1 MSVSDGVY
9 TPLTFDDALN
19 EVIAAAPASI
29 SFDTGDPE
37 LILANMFAQA
47 MVLCDENNGEI
58 MALMMSPVGA
68 MIDAMNPNNPRKA
81 AIAASGYIE
90 VENQLSEEQTIPADT
105 VVTSSTG
112 QTYTVDL
119 ETIIPAS
126 SSANVLI
133 TASAAGIS
141 GNIDKDNTFTITGFD
156 DVTATNPLPL
166 LSGAEAESDAT
177 YLNRLILEKT
187 EYGTQSGSV
196 AVETELKKSYSDAY
210 IYVNN
215 SVNAL
220 TTPVPVPTNGYNL
233 IVRTPSGVLAE
244 AEEISQIFDVLAN
257 RLELVNSQRTGDD
270 NHEVMS
276 GTVYS
281 EEVPLSY
288 YFTVAQPV
296 DTTLTI
302 TINIRASENADESE
316 VIEQA
321 NTFATN
327 FINRLMTLLGGIDG
341 TTTVTYD
348 NQVDTPT
355 ETEIDIEGITAQGR
369 TIAPAIGVGTIQALV
384 SDLDAIEETPLL
396 ILDEVESMEMVLD
409 PDVAGEPTV
418 TLEIGGTTF
427 VDFANDE
434 LFLDYTSWYDRY
446 IFIDPA
452 NIDITIQVAGWF

>member
-1 MSVSDGVY
+1 MPVESGVY
-9 TPLTFDDALN
+9 TPLTLDDALN
-19 EVIAAAPASI
+19 EIIAAAPASI

-47 MVLCDENNGEI
+47 NVLCDENNGEI
-58 MALMMSPVGA
+58 MAAMMSPVGA
-68 MIDAMNPNNPRKA
+68 MIDAQNPNNPRKE
-81 AIAASGYIE
+81 AIAAQGYIE
-90 VENQLSEEQTIPADT
+90 VENLLSTEQTIPADT

-177 YLNRLILEKT
+177 YLNRITLEKT
-187 EYGTQSGSV
+187 EYGTQDGSV
-196 AVETELKKSYSDAY
+196 AVETELKKYYSDAY

-220 TTPVPVPTNGYNL
+220 TTPVPVPANGYNL
-233 IVRTPSGVLAE
+233 IVLTPSGVLAE
-244 AEEISQIFDVLAN
+244 AEEISQIFEILSN
-257 RLELVNSQRTGDD
+257 RLQLVNSQRVGDSLHD
-270 NHEVMS
+270 VMS

-281 EEVPLSY
+281 SGVPLSY

-296 DTTLTI
+296 DTTLDI
-302 TINIRASENADESE
+302 TINVRASENADESE

-321 NTFATN
+321 NTFAVN
-327 FINRLMTLLGGIDG
+327 FIDRLMTLLGGIDG
-341 TTTVTYD
+341 TTTITYD

-355 ETEIDIEGITAQGR
+355 ETEVDIVGVAAQGR
-369 TIAPAIGVGTIQALV
+369 IIAPAFGVGTIQALV
-384 SDLDAIEETPLL
+384 NDLDDIDETPLL
-396 ILDEVESMEMVLD
+396 VLDSVDSMEMVLD
-409 PDVAGEPTV
+409 PDVLGESSV

-427 VDFANDE
+427 IDFANDE
-434 LFLDYTSWYDRY
+434 LFSDYTSWFDRFV
-446 IFIDPA
+446 FIDPA
-452 NIDITIQVAGWF
+452 NVNVTIQVSGWM